1 LNTGSDLDI
10 LMIIWE
16 SGAVVKLVLLS
27 LIIASVISWAI
38 VWKKRKTLK
47 ELSDNNKRF
56 LDMYIHTDNLRDLSV
71 KSDTLPFSPY
81 KEIFSEGY
89 SEYTKI
95 QAAVGAGESEGIKKY
110 FRENGTAA
118 LERSMKKGVNSAN
131 RFLDKHLS
139 TLASIG
145 SVSPFVGLFG
155 TVWGIIGSFRGLA
168 AGGATLD
175 AVAPGIAEALVATAV
190 GLFAAIPAVWFYN
203 HYNNVIAR
211 LNNEMESFGQDFLN
225 LIERSIHK

>member
-1 LNTGSDLDI
+1 MNTGSDLDI
-10 LMIIWE
+10 LLIIWE

-38 VWKKRKTLK
+38 VWKKKKMIK

-56 LDMYIHTDNLRDLSV
+56 LDMYVNTDNLRDLSV
-71 KSDTLPFSPY
+71 KSDTLPFSPF

-89 SEYTKI
+89 AEFTKI
-95 QAAVGAGESEGIKKY
+95 QKGLPSQEPHVLKEHFKDY
-110 FRENGTAA
+110 GTVA
-118 LERSMKKGVNSAN
+118 LERAMKKGVNSSN

-168 AGGATLD
+168 MGGATLD

-203 HYNNVIAR
+203 HYNNVINR

-225 LIERSIHK
+225 LIERSFHK